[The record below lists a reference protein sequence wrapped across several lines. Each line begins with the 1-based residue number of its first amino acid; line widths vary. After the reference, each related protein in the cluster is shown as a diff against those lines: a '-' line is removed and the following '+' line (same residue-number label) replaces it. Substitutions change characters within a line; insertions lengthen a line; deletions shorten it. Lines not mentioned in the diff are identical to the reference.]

1 MEDIPIPSQLLVKVP
16 ELVLFM
22 PYKSHKPS
30 GNGLFHTPLYKT
42 NYKIAAEDNKIC
54 INKSRCNIVPEEGIK
69 ECLYNWSIK
78 LNNFFEYPNWA
89 FSSSYDIPTKDE
101 KYGAMLV
108 LDPFLFKV
116 SPNELRDL
124 AYPTKSKSQF
134 Y

>member
-1 MEDIPIPSQLLVKVP
+1 MEDIPIPWQLLVKVP
-16 ELVLFM
+16 ELVLFL

-30 GNGLFHTPLYKT
+30 GNGLFHTPLYNA

-69 ECLYNWSIK
+69 ECLYNWSK
-78 LNNFFEYPNWA
+78 NELLNSIT
-89 FSSSYDIPTKDE
+89 FSSIQT
-101 KYGAMLV
+101 GHLV
-108 LDPFLFKV
+108 AATISQLKMKNMELLFKV